1 MFSLYYFIVYS
12 VSKYSR
18 ENRMTSKNLAL
29 VFAPTL
35 IRGEDSSRELLDM
48 SYTNA
53 LMEYLISSAHELF
66 VDDGESQ

>member
-1 MFSLYYFIVYS
+1 
-12 VSKYSR
+12 
-18 ENRMTSKNLAL
+18 MTSKNLAL

-66 VDDGESQ
+66 ADDDGESQ